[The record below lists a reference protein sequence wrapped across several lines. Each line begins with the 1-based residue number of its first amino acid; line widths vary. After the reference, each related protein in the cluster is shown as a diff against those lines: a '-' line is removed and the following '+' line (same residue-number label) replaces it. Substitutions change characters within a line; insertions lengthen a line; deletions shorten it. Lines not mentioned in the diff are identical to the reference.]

1 MNRMDRQKKNI
12 SVDDILNEYAAMESN
27 DTPKPRTRATM
38 DTSGDLVWRPA
49 KQQPAYPQDAQ
60 SQAMFAEQQRA
71 SSGGKKKTQPTV
83 PAGRQKKT
91 APAGKPNKPKKKSKT
106 GLVVL
111 CTLLILGGA
120 GAGSVLGYTYM
131 TNTIFRGVTAGT
143 VDVGGLSL
151 AQAANKI
158 AAEAGPMVENGILP
172 VQIDDKQYDLKI
184 NEVTDGLDPL
194 ESAQAAFDL
203 GHKGSMGER
212 VSKAVGALFEKQ
224 EAKLVMKLNQEALK
238 TKLDAIAA
246 EALTEPSP
254 ETWELNG
261 TNLILTMP
269 KPGVSFDRD
278 KVQDDIVSRIKTMD
292 FTPYAVETQR
302 TEPQPLNVAE
312 LKKKVDR
319 QPVNAIVDKTDGKTI
334 IPEQHGIVMDT
345 AQAQSIIGDGSAAQ
359 YTIPVSV
366 TPATVT
372 KEVLDRALFRDVLGS
387 ASTNLNTGNRDR
399 TSNVTLAAKYMNET
413 ILNPGEEF
421 SYNGVVGPRTAERG
435 FKAAGA
441 YVNGKVIDDVGGG
454 VCQPSSTLYMAV
466 LRADLQV
473 TERTNH
479 SMTVSYTPLG
489 QDATVSYGSLDF
501 KFKNNTDYPIKIVA
515 VREGGQ
521 MKTTIYGTKVG
532 DKTVKIETEVLETLE
547 PTTVE
552 KKDNTLSP
560 GTKKVDQTATTG
572 YKTVTYKYVTENGQT
587 KKEVVNRSSYRKR
600 DKVVLVGPDKKE
612 PAVAPEKPNGN
623 TNGTTDGSTNG
634 TNAGGATSGTT
645 GGTTEQ
651 TNPTPSAPQ
660 PEAVPPDTMIDPE
673 GQAS

>member
-83 PAGRQKKT
+83 PAGRQKQT
-91 APAGKPNKPKKKSKT
+91 APAVQPNMPKKKSKT

-203 GHKGSMGER
+203 GHKGSLGER

-623 TNGTTDGSTNG
+623 TNGTTDGSANG

-645 GGTTEQ
+645 EQ
-651 TNPTPSAPQ
+651 TNPTPPAPQ